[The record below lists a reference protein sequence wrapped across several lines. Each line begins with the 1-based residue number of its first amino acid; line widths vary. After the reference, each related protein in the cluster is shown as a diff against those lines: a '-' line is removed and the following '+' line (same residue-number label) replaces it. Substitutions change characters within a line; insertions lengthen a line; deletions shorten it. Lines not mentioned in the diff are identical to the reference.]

1 MLEKNEILLVIYLIL
16 LAFYLVI
23 SLGAGKNRKSAE
35 IKGYLFNVRIL
46 ILFIGIVATILWIF
60 F

>member
-23 SLGAGKNRKSAE
+23 SLGVGKKRKSAE
-35 IKGYLFNVRIL
+35 IKGYLFSVRIL
-46 ILFIGIVATILWIF
+46 ILIIGTVATVLWIF